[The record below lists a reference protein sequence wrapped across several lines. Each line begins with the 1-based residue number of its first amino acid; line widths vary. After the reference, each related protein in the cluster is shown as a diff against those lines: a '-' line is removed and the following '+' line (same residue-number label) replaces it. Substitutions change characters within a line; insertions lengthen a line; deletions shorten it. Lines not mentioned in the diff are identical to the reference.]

1 MDNAK
6 KAGIFILGE
15 EGQPMS
21 KRDSK
26 RKLEDSGNISRR
38 DFLKTTGIIIFAAGF
53 GSCYVMPVSGGYI
66 LVDPKKCQGCKSCM
80 MACSI
85 AHEGVVNLSLSRI
98 QVIQNSFEKW
108 PDDQKIEQ
116 CRQCANPRCVKVCPE
131 GALSIN
137 SEFGNIRMV
146 DEQKCIGCKSC
157 IEACPYT
164 PGRAIW
170 NFEGQY
176 SQICDLCANTPYH
189 WDEAG
194 GGPDGKQACVEF
206 CPVKAVQFTKELPSQ
221 IGNSGYKV
229 NLRGESWGV
238 LGYPTD

>member
-1 MDNAK
+1 MSDKEDRKQK
-6 KAGIFILGE
+6 K
-15 EGQPMS
+15 
-21 KRDSK
+21 
-26 RKLEDSGNISRR
+26 GNGDFSRR
-38 DFLKTTGIIIFAAGF
+38 DFIKITGSIIIAAGF
-53 GSCYVMPVSGGYI
+53 SSCYVIPVSGGYI

-116 CRQCANPRCVKVCPE
+116 CRQCANPLCVKICPV
-131 GALSIN
+131 GALSVN
-137 SEFGNIRMV
+137 PERGNIRMV
-146 DEQKCIGCKSC
+146 DQQKCIGCKSC
-157 IEACPYT
+157 IEACPHP

-170 NFEGQY
+170 NFEERY
-176 SQICDLCANTPYH
+176 SQMCDLCAETPYH

-194 GGPDGKQACVEF
+194 GGPDGKQACVEV
-206 CPVKAVQFTKELPSQ
+206 CPVGAIAFTTELPIQ
-221 IGNSGYKV
+221 EGDAGYKI
-229 NLRGESWGV
+229 NLRGESWAE

>member
-1 MDNAK
+1 
-6 KAGIFILGE
+6 
-15 EGQPMS
+15 MS
-21 KRDSK
+21 KRDG
-26 RKLEDSGNISRR
+26 RIHERCDGDFSRR
-38 DFLKTTGIIIFAAGF
+38 DFLKFSGAIVIGVGF
-53 GSCYVMPVSGGYI
+53 GSCYVIPVSGGYI

-116 CRQCANPRCVKVCPE
+116 CRQCTNPRCVKVCSV
-131 GALSIN
+131 GALSVN
-137 SEFGNIRMV
+137 PELGNIRMV
-146 DEQKCIGCKSC
+146 DHQKCIGCKSC
-157 IEACPYT
+157 IDACPYT

-176 SQICDLCANTPYH
+176 SQICDLCADTPYH
-189 WDEAG
+189 WDEMG
-194 GGPDGKQACVEF
+194 GGLNGKQACVEF
-206 CPVKAVQFTKELPSQ
+206 CPVKAIQFTKEVPVQ
-221 IGNSGYKV
+221 EGDSGYRV
-229 NLRGESWGV
+229 NLRGESWKA

>member
-1 MDNAK
+1 MSDMEDRKQK
-6 KAGIFILGE
+6 KGKG
-15 EGQPMS
+15 
-21 KRDSK
+21 DV
-26 RKLEDSGNISRR
+26 SRR
-38 DFLKTTGIIIFAAGF
+38 DFLKITGSIFIAAGF
-53 GSCYVMPVSGGYI
+53 SSCYVIPVSGGYI

-116 CRQCANPRCVKVCPE
+116 CRQCRDPLCVKICPVR
-131 GALSIN
+131 ALSVN
-137 SEFGNIRMV
+137 REFGNIRMV
-146 DEQKCIGCKSC
+146 DQQKCIGCQSC
-157 IEACPYT
+157 IEACPHI

-170 NFEGQY
+170 NFEEDY
-176 SQICDLCANTPYH
+176 SQICDLCADTPYH
-189 WDEAG
+189 WDEVG

-206 CPVKAVQFTKELPSQ
+206 CPVKAIQFTKEVPEQ
-221 IGNSGYKV
+221 EGDSGYKV
-229 NLRGESWGV
+229 NLRGESWKA